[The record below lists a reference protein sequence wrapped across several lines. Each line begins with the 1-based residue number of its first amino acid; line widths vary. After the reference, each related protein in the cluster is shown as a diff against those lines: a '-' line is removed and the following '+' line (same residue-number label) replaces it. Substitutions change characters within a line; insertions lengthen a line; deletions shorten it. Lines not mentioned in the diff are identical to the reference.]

1 VRHDEIFIQ
10 ARGGVVMARV
20 VGVHGI
26 AQEQLGRNQLLD
38 AWRPALADGVL
49 IAGGDGAVAP
59 SLDLA
64 FYGDLFLSA
73 EDEGAAVFKGS
84 IGDKGSIGES
94 WADAAAG
101 LSGRE
106 LEFLTAAAD
115 EIEVGGEDTPMKG
128 LSAVPA
134 LLQPMA
140 RRLTRRFD
148 GWLVVLFVAELRQVR
163 LYLQDEDLAEQIRS
177 RVINTIGSGCAVLVG
192 HSLGSVVAFETL
204 AMNPELQV
212 GTLVT
217 VGSPLSMR
225 TIATRLRAGGPA
237 SGEGLPGRVGRW
249 VNIYDPSDPVAG
261 AGVASRLWPAAVDF
275 EVNNGDKPHSISRYL
290 SKRASGEAIIAGAAG
305 SE

>member
-1 VRHDEIFIQ
+1 
-10 ARGGVVMARV
+10 MARV

-38 AWRPALADGVL
+38 AWRPALDDGVL

-73 EDEGAAVFKGS
+73 EDEGAPVFKGS
-84 IGDKGSIGES
+84 IGEKGSIGDS

-101 LSGRE
+101 LSADE

-134 LLQPMA
+134 VPDLLQPMA

-163 LYLQDEDLAEQIRS
+163 LYLQDEVLAEQIRS
-177 RVINTIGSGCAVLVG
+177 RVIDTIGSGCAVLVG

-225 TIATRLRAGGPA
+225 TIATRLRAGG
-237 SGEGLPGRVGRW
+237 GEGLPGRVGRW
-249 VNIYDPSDPVAG
+249 VNIYDPSDPVAA
-261 AGVASRLWPAAVDF
+261 AGVASRLWPAAVDLK
-275 EVNNGDKPHSISRYL
+275 VNNGDKPHSISRYL
-290 SKRASGEAIIAGAAG
+290 SKRASGEAIIAGVAG
-305 SE
+305 GE